1 MKTIAILT
9 ATRAEYGLL
18 KPIIIALKET
28 GAYNIKVLVTG
39 AHLSPEFGLTY
50 KEILDDN
57 IQIDKKID
65 ILLSSDTP
73 SAISKS
79 MGLAIMGFADYFTDN
94 RPDALMV
101 LGDRYETLAVC
112 LSAMNERIPI
122 IHLYGGDTTEGAVD
136 EAIRHAIT
144 KLSYLH
150 LVSNEESRNRVIQLG
165 ESPDRVFN
173 VGAISVENALK
184 MPLMAKEELSS
195 SLGMNLEKEYAVVTF
210 HPVTLEN
217 SNAKEQCTELLKA
230 ISMHDELNYI
240 ITKANADTNGRIIN
254 KLFEEY
260 TKSHDNAML
269 FDSLGVKRYLSALK
283 YASMV
288 IGNSSSG
295 LSEAP
300 SFHIPTVNI
309 GDRQRGRLK
318 SSSVIDCMPN
328 SSDIS
333 NAINKAK
340 SNSFKRICSSSINPY
355 GDGNT
360 SSKIVDI
367 INDFDNSKI
376 DIKKVFYNI
385 K

>member
-9 ATRAEYGLL
+9 AARAEYGLL

-195 SLGMNLEKEYAVVTF
+195 SLKMNLEKEYAIVTF

-217 SNAKEQCTELLKA
+217 SNAKEQCMELLKA

-240 ITKANADTNGRIIN
+240 ITKANADTDGRIIN

-333 NAINKAK
+333 KAIIMAK
-340 SNSFKRICSSSINPY
+340 SNSFKEICNSTVNPY

-367 INDFDNSKI
+367 INDFANSNI
-376 DIKKVFYNI
+376 DIKKAFYNM
-385 K
+385 

>member
-28 GAYNIKVLVTG
+28 GSYNIKVLVTG

-50 KEILDDN
+50 KEILDDD

-79 MGLAIMGFADYFTDN
+79 MGLAIMGFADYFADN

-101 LGDRYETLAVC
+101 LGDRYEILAVC

-136 EAIRHAIT
+136 EAIRHSIT

-165 ESPDRVFN
+165 ESPNRVFN

-217 SNAKEQCTELLKA
+217 ANAKEQCMELLKA

-260 TKSHDNAML
+260 TKSHDNVML

-318 SSSVIDCMPN
+318 SSSVIDCTPD

-340 SNSFKRICSSSINPY
+340 SNSFKVICNSAENPY
-355 GDGNT
+355 GNGNT
-360 SSKIVDI
+360 SSKIVNI
-367 INDFDNSKI
+367 INDFVNSKI
-376 DIKKVFYNI
+376 DLKKVFYNI

>member
-195 SLGMNLEKEYAVVTF
+195 SLEMNLEKEYAVVTF

-217 SNAKEQCTELLKA
+217 SNAKEQCIELLKA

-240 ITKANADTNGRIIN
+240 ITKANADTDGRIIN

-269 FDSLGVKRYLSALK
+269 FDSLGVKRYLSTLK

-333 NAINKAK
+333 KAIIMAK
-340 SNSFKRICSSSINPY
+340 SNSFKEICNSTVNPY

-367 INDFDNSKI
+367 INDFANSNI
-376 DIKKVFYNI
+376 DIKKAFYNM
-385 K
+385 

>member
-57 IQIDKKID
+57 IKIDKQID

-112 LSAMNERIPI
+112 LAAMNERIPI

-150 LVSNEESRNRVIQLG
+150 LVSNEESKNRVIQLG
-165 ESPDRVFN
+165 EAPERVFN
-173 VGAISVENALK
+173 VGAIAVENALK
-184 MPLMAKEELSS
+184 MPLMTKEELSS
-195 SLGMNLEKEYAVVTF
+195 SLGINLEKEYAVVTF

-217 SNAKEQCTELLKA
+217 SSAKEQCIELLNA
-230 ISMHDELNYI
+230 ISIHDEMNYI

-254 KLFEEY
+254 KMLEEY
-260 TKSHDNAML
+260 TKSHDNATL
-269 FDSLGVKRYLSALK
+269 FDSLGAVSYTHLTL
-283 YASMV
+283 
-288 IGNSSSG
+288 
-295 LSEAP
+295 
-300 SFHIPTVNI
+300 PTI
-309 GDRQRGRLK
+309 
-318 SSSVIDCMPN
+318 
-328 SSDIS
+328 
-333 NAINKAK
+333 
-340 SNSFKRICSSSINPY
+340 
-355 GDGNT
+355 
-360 SSKIVDI
+360 
-367 INDFDNSKI
+367 
-376 DIKKVFYNI
+376 
-385 K
+385 